1 MVVQESAAHAPARL
15 SFSKSRSRFY
25 IQKHIQNHMKQTIIV
40 AAAAA
45 LFSFG
50 AQAQSSNAPTSPPW
64 YGELGYTSLKFHD
77 GSGFSAKPSAL
88 RAIVGYN
95 FHPNFALEGMLA
107 GGVSNGS
114 TNVSGVDVDVKLQ
127 SSYGIFAKPKVNFDN
142 FEVFA
147 RLGWTR
153 ERVRESSAFGS
164 ATGSD
169 DDFAW
174 GAGASYNFSP
184 KAYVTL
190 DYLRYYSK
198 DSAKIDGWTLGAG
211 YRF

>member
-1 MVVQESAAHAPARL
+1 
-15 SFSKSRSRFY
+15 
-25 IQKHIQNHMKQTIIV
+25 MKQTIIV

-50 AQAQSSNAPTSPPW
+50 AQAQSSSAPASTPW

-77 GSGFSAKPSAL
+77 SSGFSVGPGAL
-88 RAIVGYN
+88 RGIIGYN
-95 FHPNFALEGMLA
+95 FHPNVAVEGMLA
-107 GGVSNGS
+107 GGVSDGS
-114 TNVSGVDVDVKLQ
+114 TTIAGTDVKVKLQ
-127 SSYGIFAKPKVNFDN
+127 DAYGIFVKPKVDLDN
-142 FEVFA
+142 FELFA
-147 RLGWTR
+147 RLGWTQ
-153 ERVRESSAFGS
+153 ERVRVSAISALGS
-164 ATGSD
+164 ASASGSD
-169 DDFAW
+169 NSFAW

-198 DSAKIDGWTLGAG
+198 DSTKIDGWTLGAG